1 MNKLSDSF
9 KKKLLFNII
18 ILILVIPCIFVINFY
33 GKNVDIKTVTYLNN
47 NDKVI
52 MPIKE
57 EDKAEAYKKVQGV
70 ENSSIKLEEKK
81 SLINYDTKVDSL
93 EYIEENQENMI
104 DGLVLKVDNN
114 KIYISNEDVIEEA
127 KNLLYTLLIR
137 DDKVLKNYKE
147 TNLLEGYK
155 IGDKSI
161 SSINLE
167 NEININKA
175 KIPESKTIDNG
186 SDLLFSL
193 FHNNLYIDQKETYEV
208 KSGETFDD
216 VLKNTK
222 LTEEEFYINNPIY
235 STIPLFKKGDKIVVN
250 KINPILKIAIYFSE
264 VKREKLS
271 YDTIKKQD
279 KELAYGNEKV
289 VQKGEN
295 GSQNV
300 TYNTKLVNGKV
311 EYKKATKYDLIK
323 NPVNKI
329 IKIGTKKPEFSG
341 SGWTPGS
348 LVPSTATGG
357 FIWPSDYRN
366 MTCGIGCYA
375 GHTGADIGTNHY
387 GSSVY
392 ASKSGTVT
400 HSGWD
405 NYGCGYG
412 VSINVGGGIVTN
424 YCHMKQ
430 QPNVSVG
437 QSVSQGQVIGYEGA
451 TGNTGGT
458 PHVHFEIRIG
468 SNGSMYSGTPVDPLP
483 YLS

>member
-9 KKKLLFNII
+9 KKKLLFNLI
-18 ILILVIPCIFVINFY
+18 ILIVVIPCIFVINFY
-33 GKNVDIKTVTYLNN
+33 GKNIEVETVTYLNDN
-47 NDKVI
+47 NKVV

-57 EDKAEAYKKVQGV
+57 EDKEDAQKKVQSV
-70 ENSSIKLEEKK
+70 ENSSIKLEDKE
-81 SLINYDTKVDSL
+81 SLIEYDVKEDSIK
-93 EYIEENQENMI
+93 YIDENQENMI
-104 DGLVLKVDNN
+104 DGIILSVDNQ
-114 KIYISNEDVIEEA
+114 KIYVSNKDVVEEA

-137 DDKVLKNYKE
+137 DNSVLKNYKE

-161 SSINLE
+161 SSINIE
-167 NEININKA
+167 NEISMTEG
-175 KIPESKTIDNG
+175 KIPESETINNG
-186 SDLLFSL
+186 SDLLFVL
-193 FHNNLYIDQKETYEV
+193 FHKDLFIDQKETYEV
-208 KSGETFDD
+208 KSGETFDQ
-216 VLKNTK
+216 VLKNTS
-222 LTEEEFYINNPIY
+222 LTKEEFYINNPKY
-235 STIPLFKKGDKIVVN
+235 STVPLFKKGDQIVVN
-250 KINPILKIAIYFSE
+250 KIDPIIKIAIYFSE
-264 VKREKLS
+264 IKTEKLT
-271 YDTIKKQD
+271 YDTIRKED
-279 KELAYGNEKV
+279 DELAYGDEEV
-289 VQKGEN
+289 VQEGEN

-300 TYNTKLVNGKV
+300 TYNTKMVNGKV

-323 NPVNKI
+323 NPVNKVI
-329 IKIGTKKPEFSG
+329 NVGTKKPEFSG

-348 LVPSTATGG
+348 LTPSTATGG

-366 MTCGIGCYA
+366 TTCGIGCYS

-392 ASKSGTVT
+392 ASKAGTVT
-400 HSGWD
+400 HAGWD

-412 VSINVGGGIVTN
+412 VSINVGGGVVTN

-437 QSVSQGQVIGYEGA
+437 QAVSQGQVIGYQGA

-458 PHVHFEIRIG
+458 PHVHFEIRLG
-468 SNGSMYSGTPVDPLP
+468 ASSMYSGTPVDPLP